1 MNDPEL
7 QELRDD
13 KIRLD
18 AQLESDEAKVLKEE
32 PQDCA

>member
-13 KIRLD
+13 KVRLD
-18 AQLESDEAKVLKEE
+18 AQLEKQQAEYEKEE